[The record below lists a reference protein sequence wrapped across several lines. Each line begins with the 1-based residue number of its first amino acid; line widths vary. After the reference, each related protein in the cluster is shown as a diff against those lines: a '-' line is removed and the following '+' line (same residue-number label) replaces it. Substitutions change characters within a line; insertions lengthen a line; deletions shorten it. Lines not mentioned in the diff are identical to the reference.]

1 MSDEAIDISKL
12 AAALGRRGGKAKTEK
27 KVASSRENVK
37 KAREAKTPGKQ
48 SKVAAAVNAKRWA
61 IVITQDSER
70 GRQLWGETAL
80 PGGAVI
86 VGTVERD
93 RKCGALLKMPGDQWA
108 MGMVGGIKLLPA
120 EKVKAAMGV

>member
-1 MSDEAIDISKL
+1 MSDEAIDISKI

-61 IVITQDSER
+61 ITTTGDCER
-70 GRQLWGETAL
+70 GRLLWGEEAL
-80 PGGAVI
+80 PDGAVI

-93 RKCGALLKMPGDQWA
+93 SKCGALLKMPGGQWA
-108 MGMVGGIKLLPA
+108 MGTGGVVKLLPTV
-120 EKVKAAMGV
+120 KVDAVMGS

>member
-1 MSDEAIDISKL
+1 MSDEAIDISKI

-61 IVITQDSER
+61 IVITEDCER
-70 GRQLWGETAL
+70 GRLLWGEAAL

-93 RKCGALLKMPGDQWA
+93 RKCGALLKLLEGQW
-108 MGMVGGIKLLPA
+108 GIGKAGIVKQLPA
-120 EKVKAAMGV
+120 DKVRKSLSI